1 MNSSNVPIILYADD
15 DYSTG
20 FINTGSLDMNES
32 KSLVNKK
39 NLLPIAA
46 LLAAV
51 IFWGSSFAGTRYA
64 LRTLDPQVILWV
76 RMLFALIVIL
86 PFSAK
91 LKPGDYRRG
100 DWKIL
105 IPMVLFQPCLYFL
118 LESNALR
125 FTTSTQAGVISAAV
139 PMLVTL
145 GAWIFL
151 SESIRKT
158 TVIGLALS
166 IGGVVLLTLS
176 QGNESPAENPLLG
189 NSMEFAAMIFAAA
202 NMLIVKKLSK
212 RYNPW
217 TLTAMQIVA
226 GFLFFSPGLIKVI
239 NQGISVWTGEL
250 ILIVAYMG
258 VFVSLGAFGL
268 YNWGMSHLPASKA
281 STFINLTP
289 VTAIITGW
297 ITLGEGLNIRQILA
311 ALVVIIGVLLS
322 QKKN

>member
-1 MNSSNVPIILYADD
+1 MEETKTL
-15 DYSTG
+15 
-20 FINTGSLDMNES
+20 S
-32 KSLVNKK
+32 KSIIEKET
-39 NLLPIAA
+39 LLPIMA

-76 RMLFALIVIL
+76 RMLVALIVIL

-91 LKPGDYRRG
+91 LKPLDYRKG
-100 DWKIL
+100 DWKML

-151 SESIRKT
+151 SESISKT
-158 TVIGLALS
+158 TVIGLGLS
-166 IGGVVLLTLS
+166 VGGVVLLTLS
-176 QGNESPAENPLLG
+176 QGKNSPAENPLLG
-189 NSMEFAAMIFAAA
+189 NSMEFIAMIFAAA
-202 NMLIVKKLSK
+202 NMLIIKKLSN

-226 GFLFFSPGLIKVI
+226 GFVFFSPGLIKAI
-239 NQGISVWTGEL
+239 NLDSSVWTGEL
-250 ILIVAYMG
+250 VLILVYMG

-297 ITLGEGLNIRQILA
+297 FMLGETLNSRQSLA
-311 ALVVIIGVLLS
+311 AVVVIIGVLLS
-322 QKKN
+322 QKKK

>member
-1 MNSSNVPIILYADD
+1 MEE
-15 DYSTG
+15 TK
-20 FINTGSLDMNES
+20 SLS
-32 KSLVNKK
+32 KSIENRGT
-39 NLLPIAA
+39 LLPIAA

-64 LRTLDPQVILWV
+64 LRTLDPQIIIWI
-76 RMLFALIVIL
+76 RMLIALIVIL

-91 LKPGDYRRG
+91 IKPRNYRNG

-105 IPMVLFQPCLYFL
+105 IPMVFFQPCLYFL

-145 GAWIFL
+145 GAWLFL
-151 SESIRKT
+151 SESINTT
-158 TVIGLALS
+158 TVIGLGLS
-166 IGGVVLLTLS
+166 VGGVILLTLG
-176 QGNESPAENPLLG
+176 QGNSSSAENPLLG
-189 NSMEFAAMIFAAA
+189 NSMEFIAMIFAAA
-202 NMLIVKKLSK
+202 NMLIIKKLSG

-226 GFLFFSPGLIKVI
+226 GFIFFSPGLIKAI
-239 NQGISVWTGEL
+239 NMDRTVWTGEL
-250 ILIVAYMG
+250 ILILVYMG

-297 ITLGEGLNIRQILA
+297 IMLGEGLNSRQSLA
-311 ALVVIIGVLLS
+311 ALVVITGVLLS
-322 QKKN
+322 QRRR